1 MVYYSYSNIEK
12 SIVEKYN
19 DSQLSLVQKIN
30 EVLVQKF
37 SQYIYMIRSIRT
49 DPIVLKGIEDKFS
62 VSEKQFIVNMQ
73 LREQIESY
81 LLSSPVGK
89 DIINIR
95 LYIPS
100 ENNVFDGARIFKLED
115 DEFELW
121 KSNNWVSEKDIMFF
135 VDEQYERLNNKKID
149 CLSCIVKIGSL
160 MDKDRYAY
168 IRLDIMLESINKLIS
183 SFNINMEQEIHIID
197 NDFNII
203 VSTNKEKE
211 KTKVSYYRDLQ
222 EKLKDMSQRESN
234 GIPDIQADSSSIDMR
249 NVYNIII
256 EDKNI
261 IAQIKYT
268 GFQDYTILIEMPY
281 SYMLESLTDA
291 KIQTAA
297 VIFIAVSVYIL
308 LMVLFSNLFSRRI
321 HKLIK
326 KIEYFEKGELNVKLK
341 IGGNDEISFID
352 KKLNEMAARLD
363 KLIKEKYI
371 AEIDRNKLKLDMLQ
385 EQMNPHFISN
395 SLEVIGAMASLQGC
409 DDVEMYIKK
418 LGRMLRYNI
427 TADNDMI
434 VPFGKEI
441 AYIKQ
446 YIAIQQIRNQYN
458 ERGDST
464 INGLKSDVI
473 KGLARANRLLDA
485 MLFER
490 DSKKQIGSK
499 F

>member
-1 MVYYSYSNIEK
+1 
-12 SIVEKYN
+12 
-19 DSQLSLVQKIN
+19 
-30 EVLVQKF
+30 
-37 SQYIYMIRSIRT
+37 
-49 DPIVLKGIEDKFS
+49 
-62 VSEKQFIVNMQ
+62 
-73 LREQIESY
+73 
-81 LLSSPVGK
+81 
-89 DIINIR
+89 
-95 LYIPS
+95 
-100 ENNVFDGARIFKLED
+100 
-115 DEFELW
+115 
-121 KSNNWVSEKDIMFF
+121 
-135 VDEQYERLNNKKID
+135 
-149 CLSCIVKIGSL
+149 
-160 MDKDRYAY
+160 
-168 IRLDIMLESINKLIS
+168 
-183 SFNINMEQEIHIID
+183 
-197 NDFNII
+197 
-203 VSTNKEKE
+203 
-211 KTKVSYYRDLQ
+211 
-222 EKLKDMSQRESN
+222 
-234 GIPDIQADSSSIDMR
+234 MR